1 MLILRDEASRFK
13 LSTVKDRLVKADV
26 PWLIFAGAAAY
37 CYGSKRK
44 VTDFDILVKSA
55 DLEKVTSDLKS
66 IEGVDV
72 VADLEIRTNQGI
84 CHFFMDD
91 EMIERTRWK
100 QLFGIAVPVIPVED
114 NILFKAI
121 LQRGE
126 AQGKRDIEDIQQ
138 MVANEKLDLEYL
150 ESRIQGYRAE
160 KRVRPLLK
168 RLGIL

>member
-37 CYGSKRK
+37 CYGSKREI
-44 VTDFDILVKSA
+44 TDFDILVKSA

-100 QLFGIAVPVIPVED
+100 QLFGITVPVIPVED